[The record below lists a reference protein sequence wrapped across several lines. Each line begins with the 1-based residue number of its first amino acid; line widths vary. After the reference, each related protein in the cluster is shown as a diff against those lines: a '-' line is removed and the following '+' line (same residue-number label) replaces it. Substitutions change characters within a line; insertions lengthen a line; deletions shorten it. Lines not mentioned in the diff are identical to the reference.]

1 MRLVAVLLVGGAL
14 TLAAQQGPVPVEDEP
29 NHKTVVQNDYIRAY
43 RVTLEPGQSTQ
54 VHRHSHDDVG
64 VQLADSRITQD
75 EPGKAKGQPTEMKTG
90 QVGARTITGHS
101 LIHRVNN
108 VGKTTFDVMDVE
120 VLKRPEGEETKP
132 IADVAAENPSERVY
146 RWELRP
152 GETSA
157 EHTHERPYLIV
168 AATDME
174 LKMSSPDGQAMT
186 HGIKKGDSHWIDTK
200 VTHRLSNAGSEPG
213 VLVEVELK

>member
-29 NHKTVVQNDYIRAY
+29 NHKTVFQNEYIRAY

-54 VHRHSHDDVG
+54 VHKHSYDDVA
-64 VQLADSRITQD
+64 VRLSDSRITQD
-75 EPGKAKGQPTEMKTG
+75 QPGMPKGQPTDEKAG
-90 QVGARTITGHS
+90 QVSARTISAHP

-120 VLKRPEGEETKP
+120 VLKRPEGEETKA
-132 IADVAAENPSERVY
+132 IAAVAAENPSERVY
-146 RWELRP
+146 RWELKP

-174 LKMSSPDGQAMT
+174 LKMSSPDGQTMT
-186 HGIKKGDSHWIDTK
+186 HGIKKGDSHWVDTK
-200 VTHRLSNAGSEPG
+200 VTHTLSNAGSQPG
-213 VLVEVELK
+213 VLVEIELK